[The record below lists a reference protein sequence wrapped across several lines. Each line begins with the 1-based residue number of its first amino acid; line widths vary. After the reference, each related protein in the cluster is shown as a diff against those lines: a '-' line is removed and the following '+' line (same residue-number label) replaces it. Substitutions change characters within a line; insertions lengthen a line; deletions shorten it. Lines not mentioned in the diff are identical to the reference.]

1 MDERLER
8 NKQFVAEFYDVIIN
22 QKDFEKAKKFIL
34 DRSDKPKIVAP
45 WRFVSDTTEY
55 KIHDILVREVK

>member
-22 QKDFEKAKKFIL
+22 QKDFEKEIELSYLFTP
-34 DRSDKPKIVAP
+34 RQ
-45 WRFVSDTTEY
+45 TT
-55 KIHDILVREVK
+55 KN